1 MMEVSPMFGILL
13 SRLAL
18 RITSSVLGGFGMF
31 SLYMSFVVPDLAAQ
45 AIVLI
50 AAAGAI
56 VYFCGE

>member
-1 MMEVSPMFGILL
+1 MFGILL